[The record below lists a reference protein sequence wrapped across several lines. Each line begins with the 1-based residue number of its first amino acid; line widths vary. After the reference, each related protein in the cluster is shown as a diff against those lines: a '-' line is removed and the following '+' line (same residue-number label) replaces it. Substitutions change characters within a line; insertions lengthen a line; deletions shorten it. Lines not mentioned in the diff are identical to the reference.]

1 MSRRAVVRA
10 PGKKYCECIS
20 SHPQISS
27 LNLEKAIKQ
36 HNEYC
41 QVLSDLGIEIIRLM
55 PDDLNPDSCFVEDT
69 AVIFQNKAFMTRPF
83 PESRRPE
90 IESIEEIL
98 KQYMPVKR
106 ATSPATIEGGDVIHL
121 PNHLISGITQR
132 TNLEGVQQMGSYL
145 ETNVMTIADSS
156 IIHLKSHVTY
166 LANNQ
171 VLCSSKYANHP
182 ILNEFVKLLVPEN
195 ESYAANSLTVDESVL
210 LPEGNPETKKM
221 IKNAGFDVI
230 TLDMSEF
237 EKCEGALTC
246 ISLLF

>member
-1 MSRRAVVRA
+1 MNPSDYFMSKRAIVRE
-10 PGKKYCECIS
+10 PGMKFCECIS
-20 SHPQISS
+20 SHPLISS
-27 LNLEKAIKQ
+27 LNLEKAINQ
-36 HNEYC
+36 HREYC
-41 QVLSDLGIEIIRLM
+41 QVLSELGIEIIKLE

-69 AVIFQNKAFMTRPF
+69 AVIFQNKGFMTRPF

-106 ATSPATIEGGDVIHL
+106 ATSPATIEGGDVVHL
-121 PNHLISGITQR
+121 PDHLISGITQR
-132 TNLEGVQQMGSYL
+132 TNLKGVQQMGRSL
-145 ETNVMTIADSS
+145 KTNVMTIVDSS

-195 ESYAANSLTVDESVL
+195 ESYAANCLTVYE
-210 LPEGNPETKKM
+210 
-221 IKNAGFDVI
+221 
-230 TLDMSEF
+230 
-237 EKCEGALTC
+237 
-246 ISLLF
+246 